1 MAAISRSKATM
12 QSHYAKLL
20 FAALTASL
28 MLVAIAGAAVAGP
41 FEDAAAASKRGDYPI
56 ALRILRPMAE
66 RGNAGAQSALGF
78 MYEFPQGVPQDYV
91 EAAKW
96 HRLAAE
102 QGDVFS
108 QTRLGFIYE
117 YGEGVPQNCAEA
129 AKWFRLA
136 ADRGHVV
143 EQDVLGGQYFSGR
156 GVLQDHVV
164 AYMWLSL
171 SAAQG
176 DRDAA
181 ETRDRV
187 MKLMIPAQIAEA
199 QKLAREWKPKLER

>member
-1 MAAISRSKATM
+1 M
-12 QSHYAKLL
+12 
-20 FAALTASL
+20 
-28 MLVAIAGAAVAGP
+28 
-41 FEDAAAASKRGDYPI
+41 
-56 ALRILRPMAE
+56 
-66 RGNAGAQSALGF
+66 
-78 MYEFPQGVPQDYV
+78 
-91 EAAKW
+91 
-96 HRLAAE
+96 
-102 QGDVFS
+102 
-108 QTRLGFIYE
+108 
-117 YGEGVPQNCAEA
+117 PQNCAEA

-136 ADRGHVV
+136 ADQGHVV
-143 EQDVLGGQYFSGR
+143 AQDVLGGQYFSGR

>member
-1 MAAISRSKATM
+1 MAAISRSKPTM
-12 QSHYAKLL
+12 QSHYTKRLRAPLI
-20 FAALTASL
+20 ASL
-28 MLVAIAGAAVAGP
+28 MLVAIAGAAIGGP
-41 FEDAAAASKRGDYPI
+41 FENAVAASKRGDYPT
-56 ALRILRPMAE
+56 ALRIFRPMAE
-66 RGNAGAQSALGF
+66 HGNAAAQSALGF
-78 MYEFPQGVPQDYV
+78 MYEYAQGVPQDYV

-117 YGEGVPQNCAEA
+117 YGEGVPQNYVEA

-136 ADRGHVV
+136 ADQGHVV
-143 EQDVLGGQYFSGR
+143 AQDVLGGMCFSGL
-156 GVLQDHVV
+156 GVPKDYIA

-176 DRDAA
+176 NRDAA

-187 MKLMIPAQIAEA
+187 IKLMTPAQVAEA
-199 QKLAREWKPKLER
+199 QKLARKWKPKPER